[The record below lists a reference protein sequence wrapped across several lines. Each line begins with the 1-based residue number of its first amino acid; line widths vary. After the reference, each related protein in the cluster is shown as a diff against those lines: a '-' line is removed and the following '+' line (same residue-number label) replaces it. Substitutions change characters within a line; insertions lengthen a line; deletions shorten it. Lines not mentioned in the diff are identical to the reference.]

1 MSGGIPELFYC
12 YSNTKPRHEGLKTAS
27 FSLSVSL
34 SLYFSSF
41 FEGGGGVGGEGL
53 RRHDDGNGSLAHSY
67 FKCLVSGGTT
77 NKQTSSS
84 VSVL

>member
-1 MSGGIPELFYC
+1 
-12 YSNTKPRHEGLKTAS
+12 
-27 FSLSVSL
+27 
-34 SLYFSSF
+34 
-41 FEGGGGVGGEGL
+41 VGGEGQ
-53 RRHDDGNGSLAHSY
+53 RRHDDSGSLAHSY